1 VNLKAIK
8 RLVEADALQMEI
20 IPNPKVL
27 CGWQVLQ
34 NAMQWVFSIWN
45 TVKVP
50 CLNHSGR
57 GLHMMQEVDGVKV
70 LQLETAAGA
79 AIRVIQTKKF
89 KTEQFCTSVVHF
101 GIDVLLCFNGYLF

>member
-1 VNLKAIK
+1 
-8 RLVEADALQMEI
+8 
-20 IPNPKVL
+20 
-27 CGWQVLQ
+27 
-34 NAMQWVFSIWN
+34 
-45 TVKVP
+45 
-50 CLNHSGR
+50 
-57 GLHMMQEVDGVKV
+57 MMQEVDGVKV